1 MAGSNVHSP
10 SQLGDSKGARRGG
23 TDLPS
28 ALEANEPSHF
38 SVHKWLPGG
47 RPRGN
52 LFSAT
57 PEEGTRDLSLTHS
70 RKLSV

>member
-47 RPRGN
+47 GQG
-52 LFSAT
+52 AIC
-57 PEEGTRDLSLTHS
+57 SLQLLRRELRTFP
-70 RKLSV
+70 